1 MAKSRSNPAGFD
13 PVLTRVEI
21 WAHIDVASKGG
32 AAEATK
38 QKK

>member
-21 WAHIDVASKGG
+21 WARIDVASKGG
-32 AAEATK
+32 AAEAK
-38 QKK
+38 NKK